1 TGNVSL
7 TMGALSTSGNIT
19 TGQISAQNLTITDN
33 GTTAG
38 TTLDLDETDLAG
50 TLSIN
55 AASANPNLTNSVGTV
70 TVHGT
75 ATINVGTG
83 NVTIT
88 NPNTDFTTLGITGG
102 AVQLENA
109 NSLQFST
116 TSVGSLTETTQGP
129 IAQTSGS
136 SVQVSG
142 AASLTADYGGFGY
155 ADPYIN
161 LTNASNHFG
170 SLTLDVPSNGGSGTG
185 GYATIT
191 DSSAADIA
199 STTSSYLTVT
209 AGGSITTGTISAGG
223 TTSLTAHG
231 AVSLGQTTTPT
242 LTVTT
247 NGAGAITGSSAISAS
262 QQMTL

>member
-1 TGNVSL
+1 
-7 TMGALSTSGNIT
+7 
-19 TGQISAQNLTITDN
+19 
-33 GTTAG
+33 
-38 TTLDLDETDLAG
+38 
-50 TLSIN
+50 
-55 AASANPNLTNSVGTV
+55 LTNSVGTV
-70 TVHGT
+70 AVHGA

-102 AVQLENA
+102 AVQLKNA
-109 NSLQFST
+109 NALQFST

-161 LTNASNHFG
+161 LTSATNHFG

-185 GYATIT
+185 GYATIV
-191 DSSAADIA
+191 DSGAANIT
-199 STTSSYLTVT
+199 STTTAALTVT
-209 AGGSITTGTISAGG
+209 ANGGGITAG
-223 TTSLTAHG
+223 TT
-231 AVSLGQTTTPT
+231 
-242 LTVTT
+242 
-247 NGAGAITGSSAISAS
+247 NAG
-262 QQMTL
+262 